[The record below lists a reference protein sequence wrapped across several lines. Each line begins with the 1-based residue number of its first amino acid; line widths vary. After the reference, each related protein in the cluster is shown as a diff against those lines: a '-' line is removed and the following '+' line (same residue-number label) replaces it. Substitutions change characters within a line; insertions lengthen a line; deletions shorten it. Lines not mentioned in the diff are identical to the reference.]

1 VSRLR
6 RASPTKVGRECKLG
20 RARLRRAS
28 HFVMSSEY
36 ASPARTETSL
46 CHFSYKKIRD
56 SSTALGL
63 TKRARERRTCIV
75 ALASPFLSDVF
86 PGMPRLR
93 PAGCKT
99 CHGGAIPKSGQKFP
113 ETEELFEL
121 QKGIALGQP
130 NQTLQFTRVVE
141 CWHNLCSGHETTPLL
156 PVVHSVPQA

>member
-1 VSRLR
+1 MSRLR
-6 RASPTKVGRECKLG
+6 RALPTRVGRESKLG
-20 RARLRRAS
+20 SARLRCPPLCQVERICQS
-28 HFVMSSEY
+28 GSDRDIS
-36 ASPARTETSL
+36 

-56 SSTALGL
+56 SSTGM
-63 TKRARERRTCIV
+63 TKRARARRTCIV

-86 PGMPRLR
+86 PGRARLR
-93 PAGCKT
+93 RAGCKT

-113 ETEELFEL
+113 ETEELLEL
-121 QKGIALGQP
+121 PIGIASGQL